1 MPLETLERPT
11 LRRDRRKRALRKVPA
26 YLFVIAGALVMIV
39 PFLAAFSS
47 SLKSYEQYIQVP
59 PVWIPDPAHWEN
71 YLEVW
76 QRAPFNLY
84 LMNSVIVAVASV
96 AGCLLTSS
104 MVGHALARMVLP
116 WRNVL
121 LTTAVGTMMLPT
133 VISIVPSFIL
143 FKSFGWLDTL
153 LPLIVPYWL
162 ATPFGIFLMRQAFL
176 AIPKDFEE
184 AATLDGA
191 NPWQVFWRVHL
202 PLVKP
207 SLATLGVFTFMAT
220 WGAILEPTI
229 YLVSP
234 ENYTLPIGVQSLQG
248 QFAGDE
254 QLVTAAALMSLVP
267 ILIVFLLAQRY
278 FVQGAANAGIKG

>member
-1 MPLETLERPT
+1 MPLETAERPA
-11 LRRDRRKRALRKVPA
+11 LRRRRRVRALRKVPA
-26 YLFVIAGALVMIV
+26 YLFVIAGALVMV
-39 PFLAAFSS
+39 LPFLAAFSS
-47 SLKSYEQYIQVP
+47 SLKSYEQYVQVP
-59 PVWIPDPAHWEN
+59 PRWIPDPAHWEN

-76 QRAPFNLY
+76 QRAPFHLY
-84 LMNSVIVAVASV
+84 LMNSLIVAVAAV
-96 AGCLLTSS
+96 VGCLLTSS

-116 WRNVL
+116 WRNLL
-121 LTTAVGTMMLPT
+121 LTAAIGTMMLPT
-133 VISIVPSFIL
+133 IITIVPSFIL

-162 ATPFGIFLMRQAFL
+162 ATPFGIFLMRQTFL
-176 AIPKDFEE
+176 SIPKDFEE

-202 PLVKP
+202 PLAKP
-207 SLATLGVFTFMAT
+207 ALATLAIFTFMAT

-267 ILIVFLLAQRY
+267 ILVVFLLAQRY
-278 FVQGAANAGIKG
+278 FVQGAANAGLKG